1 MIKNIKKFVMLSV
14 LYFVICGFYADA
26 SRVKLRSNQDMK
38 HSQISRHHKG
48 RGGQARFSRQD
59 KENLR

>member
-1 MIKNIKKFVMLSV
+1 MIKNIKKVSMLSV

-38 HSQISRHHKG
+38 RAQTSKHHKDKA
-48 RGGQARFSRQD
+48 GQTRFSKIR
-59 KENLR
+59 KI